1 MDKLVKLWDEFI
13 ENTKQ
18 SIKNF
23 LGIPHL
29 GHVLEQIRGE
39 SKSPFSSLVYVFYES
54 QFIGNFEDD
63 GYLVSIFSCHA
74 IMKGW
79 RATYYLVHL
88 HLHYL
93 N

>member
-1 MDKLVKLWDEFI
+1 MCELLRHRGATLMDKLVKLWDEFI

-29 GHVLEQIRGE
+29 GYVLEQIRGE
-39 SKSPFSSLVYVFYES
+39 SKSPFIYLHVDYVFYER

-63 GYLVSIFSCHA
+63 GYLVSIFPVMPS
-74 IMKGW
+74 
-79 RATYYLVHL
+79 
-88 HLHYL
+88 
-93 N
+93 

>member
-39 SKSPFSSLVYVFYES
+39 SKLPFSYLDYVFYE
-54 QFIGNFEDD
+54 F
-63 GYLVSIFSCHA
+63 
-74 IMKGW
+74 
-79 RATYYLVHL
+79 
-88 HLHYL
+88 
-93 N
+93 